1 MEKMNSFAKE
11 EDQMFLERWNAFE
24 NFGFFH
30 LDYQLLKKEHARN
43 CKEELK
49 RLYKFVIKVRFIIER
64 TLAATYF
71 NSLLVNLPNIK
82 KTSRI
87 FHPLTMGLNY
97 TNKFFE

>member
-1 MEKMNSFAKE
+1 MNSFAKE

-30 LDYQLLKKEHARN
+30 LDHQLLKKEGA
-43 CKEELK
+43 KTYKDELK
-49 RLYKFVIKVRFIIER
+49 KLYKFVIKVRFVLER

-71 NSLLVNLPNIK
+71 NSLLVNLPNLK

-87 FHPLTMGLNY
+87 FHPLTMGLSY
-97 TNKFFE
+97 TNRFF